1 MKTGPI
7 ITVMLVAAGIAVAV
21 YSFMQSSSPYVT
33 IAEAKAAAGRKVHV
47 AADLVPESII
57 NNLDRKE
64 LRFVI
69 EDASTGE
76 RLPVV
81 YHGFKPENME
91 SAPRVVVQGAV
102 QNGELRCDRILLK
115 CPSKYEG
122 KVETS
127 GT

>member
-7 ITVMLVAAGIAVAV
+7 ITVLLVAAGIAVAV

-33 IAEAKAAAGRKVHV
+33 ISEAKSAAGRKVHV
-47 AADLVPESII
+47 AAELVPESIV
-57 NNLDRKE
+57 NDLDRKE
-64 LRFVI
+64 LRFVVK
-69 EDASTGE
+69 DAATGE

-102 QNGELRCDRILLK
+102 ENGEMRCDKILLK